1 MVDIKY
7 YSKLLFNRETGKERY
22 SLIPKEAEKIRNDNS
37 VEKCWEIAMECYN
50 CELYY
55 IQAMAVYIMGLIAY
69 KHKDTFGFLKNTV
82 SKNPSW
88 QVQEF
93 LAMAFD
99 THCKNTG
106 YEKSL
111 KIIGEWLNDKNQNT
125 RRAVTEG
132 LRIWTKRPY
141 FEDNPREAIKIISEH
156 KSDESE
162 YVRKSVGNALKDI
175 SKTYPELVKKEL
187 SKWKLDTREINQ
199 VYKLAAKMMNAASQ
213 RRE

>member
-7 YSKLLFNRETGKERY
+7 YTKLLFNEETGKERY
-22 SLIPKEAEKIRNDNS
+22 SLIPKEAEKICGANS
-37 VEKCWEIAMECYN
+37 ADASWEVAMECYEF
-50 CELYY
+50 ELYY
-55 IQAMAVYIMGLIAY
+55 IQAMAVYIMGLIAH
-69 KHKDTFGFLKNTV
+69 KHRKAFAFLKNNV

-99 THCKNTG
+99 VYCKNTG

-111 KIIGEWLNDKNQNT
+111 KVIDEWLNDKNPNL

-132 LRIWTKRPY
+132 LRIWTMRPY
-141 FEDNPREAIKIISEH
+141 FMDKPEEAIKILSAH
-156 KSDESE
+156 KTDESE

-175 SKTYPELVKKEL
+175 SKKHPDLVKKEL
-187 SKWKLDTREINQ
+187 SGWKLDTKEINQ
-199 VYKLAAKMMNAASQ
+199 VYKLAMKNLS
-213 RRE
+213 EK

>member
-7 YSKLLFNRETGKERY
+7 YTKLFFNEETGKERY
-22 SLIPKEAEKIRNDNS
+22 GLIQKEAENFSKNNS
-37 VEKCWEIAMECYN
+37 IEKCWEVAKECYK

-55 IQAMAVYIMGLIAY
+55 IQAFGVYIMGLISHKNKLAY
-69 KHKDTFGFLKNTV
+69 DFLKNDV
-82 SKNPSW
+82 SKNTSW

-99 THCKNTG
+99 NYCKNSE

-111 KIIGEWLNDKNQNT
+111 KIIKEWLNNKNENN

-132 LRIWTKRPY
+132 LRIWIKRPY
-141 FEDNPREAIKIISEH
+141 FKDFPEEAIKILSSH
-156 KSDESE
+156 KTDESE

-175 SKTYPELVKKEL
+175 SKTYPELIKKEL
-187 SKWKLDTREINQ
+187 KNWKLETKEINQ
-199 VYKLAAKMMNAASQ
+199 VYKLANKIIG
-213 RRE
+213 